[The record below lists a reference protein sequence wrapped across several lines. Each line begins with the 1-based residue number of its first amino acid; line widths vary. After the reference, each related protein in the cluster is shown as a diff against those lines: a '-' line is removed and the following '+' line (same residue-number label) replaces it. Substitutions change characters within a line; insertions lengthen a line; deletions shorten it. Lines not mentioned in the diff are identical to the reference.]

1 MVIKIISGTYGYN
14 TGLTII
20 PKTSSDEPFELE
32 DAKAER
38 LIGLGVAVEV
48 SSEEKIS
55 GDTDESLENLEYNE
69 LKKMAKECG
78 VKASGTKK
86 ELIEAIMQAKESEV
100 APVQQAE
107 DDDEPM
113 LAVELP
119 Q

>member
-1 MVIKIISGTYGYN
+1 MVIRIISGTYGYN

-32 DAKAER
+32 DTKAER
-38 LIGLGVAVEV
+38 LISLGVAVKV
-48 SSEEKIS
+48 SPEEKIS
-55 GDTDESLENLEYNE
+55 GDTDDSLENLEYNE

-107 DDDEPM
+107 DDEPM